1 MLRFG
6 TAERRGAV
14 HIPHIRAYLFGAL
27 RLATPADIRTAYT
40 KGANI
45 SAWGGVC
52 EMRHCER
59 QRMNQG
65 GEKGGEGGRGQKPSL
80 SLGPMFAA
88 ICGWLR
94 RPLHSQKT
102 SVHCASHPSLSV
114 CLPN

>member
-27 RLATPADIRTAYT
+27 RLATPAYT

-65 GEKGGEGGRGQKPSL
+65 GEKGGEGAETFAL
-80 SLGPMFAA
+80 SRPYVYRHLRLAEAA
-88 ICGWLR
+88 
-94 RPLHSQKT
+94 S
-102 SVHCASHPSLSV
+102 A
-114 CLPN
+114 